1 MKNTRLNNISSFEK
15 ITELS
20 NICPICDSKMYVIEN
35 FMYVEYDSNQI
46 EYCENDDTHIFE
58 RECRGSGFYQIDKR
72 GNIIQKIS

>member
-1 MKNTRLNNISSFEK
+1 
-15 ITELS
+15 
-20 NICPICDSKMYVIEN
+20 MY
-35 FMYVEYDSNQI
+35 MEYDSNQI